1 MGLFDDMKQF
11 LETQLDDFMSKNPH
25 LQIQVLEEQ
34 LQQQEEDSQTF
45 LVELRSQEK
54 RLQAEVLKTAQEIK
68 SWHERV
74 AKAEAA
80 GRQELAKAAQ
90 ERVDTLLRQGNQLWG
105 KMQSIQDRTTQ
116 TVKLLETIK
125 VRRQELQQK
134 AAAAKAAAAQ
144 STSTAWE
151 RPVDSWR
158 SETSRRDP
166 SDPLEAQFLRWEAEE
181 ELQELKKNLGK

>member
-1 MGLFDDMKQF
+1 MGLFDDMKRF

-45 LVELRSQEK
+45 LVELRGQEK
-54 RLQAEVLKTAQEIK
+54 RLQTEVLSTAQEIK

-74 AKAEAA
+74 TKAQAA
-80 GRQELAKAAQ
+80 GRQELATAAQ

-105 KMQSIQDRTTQ
+105 KMQSIKDRTTQ
-116 TVKLLETIK
+116 TTKLIETIK

-134 AAAAKAAAAQ
+134 AAEVQAART
-144 STSTAWE
+144 TSSAWE
-151 RPVDSWR
+151 KPVDSWR
-158 SETSRRDP
+158 SETSRSDP

-181 ELQELKKNLGK
+181 ELQQLKKNMGK

>member
-1 MGLFDDMKQF
+1 MGLFDDMKRF

-34 LQQQEEDSQTF
+34 LQQQAEDSQTF
-45 LVELRSQEK
+45 LVELRIQEK
-54 RLQAEVLKTAQEIK
+54 QMQAEVLSTAQEIK
-68 SWHERV
+68 SWHDRV
-74 AKAEAA
+74 AKAQAA
-80 GRQELAKAAQ
+80 GRQELATAAQ

-105 KMQSIQDRTTQ
+105 KMQGIKDRTAQ
-116 TVKLLETIK
+116 TTKLIETIK

-134 AAAAKAAAAQ
+134 AAAMQAATQ
-144 STSTAWE
+144 TTSAAWE
-151 RPVDSWR
+151 KPVDTLR

-181 ELQELKKNLGK
+181 ELQALKRKLGK

>member
-1 MGLFDDMKQF
+1 MGLFDDMKRF

-45 LVELRSQEK
+45 LVELRGQEK
-54 RLQAEVLKTAQEIK
+54 RLQAEVLSTAQEIK

-74 AKAEAA
+74 TKAQAA
-80 GRQELAKAAQ
+80 GREELATAAQ

-105 KMQSIQDRTTQ
+105 KMQSIKDRTAQ
-116 TVKLLETIK
+116 TTKLLETIK
-125 VRRQELQQK
+125 VRRQELKQK
-134 AAAAKAAAAQ
+134 AAEVQAART
-144 STSTAWE
+144 TSAAWE
-151 RPVDSWR
+151 KPVDSWR
-158 SETSRRDP
+158 SETSRSDP

-181 ELQELKKNLGK
+181 ELQQLKKDLGK